1 MLEHFNL
8 NAGIRSGSTYF
19 YELESIRGLAI
30 LLVFLFHAY
39 GISTG
44 GSPRETSLLMSFIVM
59 GNTGVT
65 LFFVLSGFLLSLPW
79 LKKIV
84 NPEAAKPEVRNFYIA
99 RALRVIPLYYCAV
112 LFSIIVT
119 GNWLVGIK
127 ALGFVFVGFENFPY
141 SVVWWTLSTEVQ
153 FYLLLPVFLG
163 LWCSGFAGRVVVVA
177 ALAAWAYFYVMTV
190 LYQPVPNLFLSFV
203 KTNSVFG
210 RFPAFLVGILAGY
223 LFLICDR
230 YRAGMKS
237 TIPSLG
243 ALVLL
248 LGVVF
253 LLGSVLKKV
262 SAMGEIVAIQEWHIY
277 HTYESLLWAAFLLL
291 LLLFK
296 IPGRYILINR
306 PIAITGKLSYSI
318 YLNHAPIL
326 FYAIVFMKDKLGTEQ
341 YLASHWLFTVPALAF
356 VASLALAFVTY
367 RLIELPFLNLK
378 HKLPG

>member
-44 GSPRETSLLMSFIVM
+44 GKPQETSLLMSFVVM

-84 NPEAAKPEVRNFYIA
+84 NPDAAKPGVRNFYVA

-127 ALGFVFVGFENFPY
+127 ALGFVFVGFENLPY

-190 LYQPVPNLFLSFV
+190 LYQPVPNLFQTCS
-203 KTNSVFG
+203 
-210 RFPAFLVGILAGY
+210 
-223 LFLICDR
+223 
-230 YRAGMKS
+230 
-237 TIPSLG
+237 
-243 ALVLL
+243 
-248 LGVVF
+248 
-253 LLGSVLKKV
+253 
-262 SAMGEIVAIQEWHIY
+262 
-277 HTYESLLWAAFLLL
+277 
-291 LLLFK
+291 
-296 IPGRYILINR
+296 
-306 PIAITGKLSYSI
+306 
-318 YLNHAPIL
+318 
-326 FYAIVFMKDKLGTEQ
+326 
-341 YLASHWLFTVPALAF
+341 
-356 VASLALAFVTY
+356 
-367 RLIELPFLNLK
+367 
-378 HKLPG
+378 